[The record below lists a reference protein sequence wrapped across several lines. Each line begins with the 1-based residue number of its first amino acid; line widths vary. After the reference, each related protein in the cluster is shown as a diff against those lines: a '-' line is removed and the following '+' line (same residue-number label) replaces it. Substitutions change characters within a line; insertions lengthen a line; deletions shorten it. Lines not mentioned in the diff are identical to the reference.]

1 MKKRVVSLLLCLI
14 MALSLIPTVAF
25 AAEASSQDDGIS
37 LTSIRPP
44 DDQSYYYY
52 TYKFYNGSSSTP
64 ISTQTVKQGDVLYQ
78 PETPQTE
85 EGKVFIGWYENDTP
99 FTGFG
104 KVSDVTETKTIRVD
118 AKFEDGYHVYFK
130 DNNGRIIATKTGKTD
145 DKITF
150 EKVIFAVGTDEAITG
165 WYTDK
170 DCTSGNQVES
180 VTIEYSNITLYAKVE
195 KGHWITFDSD
205 GGSYVEPKF
214 FATSAN
220 TKEPTAPT
228 KSGYDFAGWYNGET
242 KYTFGSKLDESITLK
257 AHWTAQDGVPYTVI
271 HWQENVD
278 DAKFSFMDS
287 ETMTGTTGELT
298 KAAAKSCDGF
308 NVRGIEQKTIAGDGS
323 TIVNVFYERNEYTIN
338 FWPTNGSTLSCRKE
352 EHTHSW
358 WQWCYNLRGKLT
370 CTKEEHTHDSSCYE
384 TRALFTITA
393 KYGANISNQWPA
405 RDNGSTNWSTKR
417 GGDGPYQAGIDVMPL
432 GGGNFY
438 VPRSESS
445 SSASASYYVEVLE
458 GKPGTEVV
466 RGKTYTLHHTDTVM
480 MSRPYITWDEDFYNI
495 TGFTR
500 NEIDSTP
507 NRGRYNG
514 AKFYYYR
521 NSYEIKFINGSNVEN
536 TVSKQYE
543 ADISDVSYT
552 PTTAPTGKEGYRFVA
567 WYDNELC
574 EGTPYVFTGKTMP
587 AKNITVYAKWMAPT
601 YKVTVYDQNGNSL
614 GDFTVSQGE
623 TVIGKMPAVTV
634 GEDETFLGWVQ
645 DSPNGN
651 PFTLTT
657 EIHRDYSLYAKVGS
671 TAKYTVTYDGNGGTG
686 SVTDS
691 EKYGKGAFATVKAN
705 DFTKD
710 NMVFLG
716 WSTTASGS
724 VAYYANSKL
733 EITGNMTLYAIW
745 GDKDSTVT
753 LTYNANYEGA
763 VPATREFPSL
773 KNNALVQLAAASL
786 FPREDYE
793 LTGWNTKADG
803 SGTSFAAGSNARVNK
818 IGENVLYAQ
827 WERQTGSLTITKVVS
842 APEGVTVPD
851 SFTFNVSG
859 YSEPVTVTAV
869 DNWTKTITVNAGTY
883 TVTENTSTVPGGYK
897 LDTTYAPENRT
908 VTVNA
913 GAIANVTVTNTYT
926 KVFGADIVNPASLT
940 VFKKDARTDALLS
953 GAEFQLLKKVGN
965 DYVAVGIPV
974 GTTSSGMITFTA
986 LEPGDY
992 QLKETKAP
1000 ANYVGWTDH
1009 TFAFTVVKNDEPTD
1023 AARYNETTKQFEK
1036 VYDCHIVLT
1045 SDLDEGFQDFYKNY
1059 SFANNELT
1067 VYNEKIGGKE
1077 IEVKK
1082 IVKAP
1087 YAPVGET
1094 EFTFYVT
1101 LGYDNNTSVFEDVEL
1116 LSDFHIYFK
1125 AKGADTAKELTLDDM
1140 ENRYSFTMKAS
1151 SDKIGEGTLI
1161 LTGTQNDLDRLA
1173 VSVWEDGDEAP
1184 ENWEYAD
1191 EPCVAI
1197 LTYDK
1202 ESNDYLLLN
1211 EDEEPVTVPF
1221 TFTNTYT
1228 KVVTDVTAKFNVE
1241 KLVERQ
1247 RGSRKPGKADFTFE
1261 AYYTNNEGKLVKID
1275 QNLTISTNGVD
1286 KYTSSWNLVVPAAAF
1301 NDNGVAS
1308 LTIKEVNSR
1317 KTGWTYDKTE
1327 YKLVVTQDGKVDRLA
1342 NPLAAVEVDPDAA
1355 LTLSFINTYYKR
1367 SGGGGGGDK
1376 PIQSVKTGDMG
1387 IAMYAMTS
1395 LLSLGGAA
1403 LVIKKRKEEK

>member
-25 AAEASSQDDGIS
+25 ATEASSQDDGIS
-37 LTSIRPP
+37 LTSIRP
-44 DDQSYYYY
+44 DDQSYY
-52 TYKFYNGSSSTP
+52 TYEFYLSSDSSHP
-64 ISTQTVKQGDVLYQ
+64 DSTQIVKEGDTLYQ
-78 PETPQTE
+78 PATPTTE
-85 EGKVFIGWYENDTP
+85 EGKVFTGWYDEKGNL

-104 KVSDVTETKTIRVD
+104 KVDEITKSDTIKLTARI
-118 AKFEDGYHVYFK
+118 EDGYYVYFK
-130 DNNGRIIATKTGKTD
+130 DNTGRIIATKTGTTGD
-145 DKITF
+145 EITF
-150 EKVIFAVGTDEAITG
+150 GDVSFAVDTNQAITG

-170 DCTSGNQVES
+170 GCTASAGTS
-180 VTIEYSNITLYAKVE
+180 VIIGAKNIYLYAKVE
-195 KGHWITFDSD
+195 NGHWITFDSD

-214 FATSAN
+214 YAKDTAAMA
-220 TKEPTAPT
+220 PTAPT
-228 KSGYDFAGWYNGET
+228 KLGYAFVGWYNGDT
-242 KYTFGSKLDESITLK
+242 LYTFGSLLTANITLK
-257 AHWTAQDGVPYTVI
+257 ARWTEQNGVEYTVI

-278 DAKFSFMDS
+278 DDKFSFMES
-287 ETMTGTTGELT
+287 EPMTGTTGELT
-298 KAAAKSCDGF
+298 KAAAKSYNGF

-323 TIVNVFYERNEYTIN
+323 TIVNVFYERNKYTIN
-338 FWPTNGSTLSCRKE
+338 FWPTDGSTLSCRKE

-358 WQWCYNLRGKLT
+358 WNGCYNWRGNLT
-370 CTKEEHTHDSSCYE
+370 CTKEEHTHVDSCYE

-405 RDNGSTNWSTKR
+405 RSNGSTNWSTKK
-417 GGDGPYQAGIDVMPL
+417 GGVGPYQAGIDVMPL

-438 VPRSESS
+438 VPKSEIGSP
-445 SSASASYYVEVLE
+445 ASASYYVEVLE

-466 RGKTYTLHHTDTVM
+466 SGKRYALHHTDTVM
-480 MSRPYITWDEDFYNI
+480 MRNPSITWNEDFYNI

-500 NEIDSTP
+500 NKFDSTQDG
-507 NRGRYNG
+507 GRYNG

-521 NSYEIKFINGSNVEN
+521 NIYKIKFINGGNVVN
-536 TVSKQYE
+536 TMSKQYE

-552 PTTAPTGKEGYRFVA
+552 PTTAPKGKEGYRFDK

-574 EGTPYVFTGKTMP
+574 EGTPYVFSGTMP
-587 AKNITVYAKWMAPT
+587 AKNITVYAKWVAPT
-601 YKVTVYDQNGNSL
+601 YTVTVYDQNDNFLSK
-614 GDFTVSQGE
+614 FTVSQGK

-691 EKYGKGAFATVKAN
+691 EAYGKGAYASVKAN
-705 DFTKD
+705 SF
-710 NMVFLG
+710 NAPSGQVFLG

-733 EITGNMTLYAIW
+733 EITGNMELYAIW

-753 LTYNANYEGA
+753 LTYNANYGTT
-763 VPATREFPSL
+763 PATSTIENL
-773 KNNALVQLAAASL
+773 KNNGLVTLAAATL
-786 FPREDYE
+786 FTRTGYQF
-793 LTGWNTKADG
+793 TGWNTKADG
-803 SGTSFAAGSNARVNK
+803 KGVAFAAGSNARVDDVDED
-818 IGENVLYAQ
+818 ENVLYAQ
-827 WERQTGSLTITKVVS
+827 WKQLTGSLTITKVVS